1 MGNGSIGIPRHW
13 WGKIIGA
20 AIGLLRGGLSG
31 AIFGALIG
39 HLFDRFLAGFGGVG
53 GTRRVFFRALFST
66 LGHVN
71 KADGRVTEEEIR
83 AAEEL
88 MARLQ
93 LTAEERRQ
101 AIRYFQEGKA
111 PDFRLEEHLRPF
123 AQHTVMRHD
132 LRQMFVEILL
142 EGASV
147 DGRISSAEQA
157 VLARVCRVLHIPAEL
172 FAAMWAARQGPAGY
186 RQQAGARGRSGAYR
200 QQPPLGQAYAALG
213 LKESASDAEV
223 KRAYRKLVGQYH
235 PDKLVS
241 RGLPE
246 EMMEVARQRVREIN
260 TAYDQV
266 KQARG
271 IK

>member
-1 MGNGSIGIPRHW
+1 MNQGSLGIPRHW
-13 WGKIIGA
+13 WGKIIGI

-31 AIFGALIG
+31 AILGGFIG
-39 HLFDRFLAGFGGVG
+39 HMFDRFLANYRGVG
-53 GTRRVFFRALFST
+53 NTRHVFFRTLFST

-71 KADGRVTEEEIR
+71 KADGRVTEREI
-83 AAEEL
+83 AVAEAL
-88 MARLQ
+88 MGRLQ
-93 LTAEERRQ
+93 LTPDERQ
-101 AIRYFQEGKA
+101 KAIRFFREGKD
-111 PDFRLEEHLRPF
+111 PGFQLESMLHEF
-123 AQHTVMRHD
+123 ARHTMMRHD

-142 EGASV
+142 DGASA
-147 DGRISSAEQA
+147 DGRITSAEQA
-157 VLARVCRVLHIPAEL
+157 VLLRVCQALHIPAEM
-172 FAAMWAARQGPAGY
+172 FSAMWAARQGGGGYQQYRGAGGAAGPG
-186 RQQAGARGRSGAYR
+186 RQQL
-200 QQPPLGQAYAALG
+200 PLQQAYATLG

-246 EMMEVARQRVREIN
+246 EMMEVAKKRVREIN

-271 IK
+271 FK